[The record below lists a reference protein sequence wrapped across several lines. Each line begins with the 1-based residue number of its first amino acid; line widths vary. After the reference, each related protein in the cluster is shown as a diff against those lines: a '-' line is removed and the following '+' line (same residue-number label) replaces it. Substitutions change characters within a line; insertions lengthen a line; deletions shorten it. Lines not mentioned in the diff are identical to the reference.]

1 MSTNYFFSK
10 DELLESL
17 KIHINPVIINR
28 IIDAYDM
35 ADQAYGDKKTLN
47 GDPYF
52 FHTTRVCKILVT
64 ELNIFDSELIIATL
78 LHDIYKTAE
87 DLSDKVIALNFGD
100 YVAFLISVL
109 RQDYEFINYNQF
121 IDENDEQI
129 IRIPLDDYLIIWLS
143 EHLDNLRF
151 LEFNTEFNPINYV
164 LNISNNYFP
173 IAEKSEN
180 PQVEYLLKE
189 LKKERNRILC

>member
-17 KIHINPVIINR
+17 KSNVDPVEINR

-35 ADQAYGDKKTLN
+35 SDQAYGDKKTLT

-52 FHTTRVCKILVT
+52 FHTTRVCKILIK
-64 ELNIFDSELIIATL
+64 ELSIFDSELIITSL
-78 LHDIYKTAE
+78 LHDIYKTTE
-87 DLSDKVIALNFGD
+87 DLSDDVIALNFGD
-100 YVAFLISVL
+100 YVAYLISVL
-109 RQDYEFINYNQF
+109 RKDHEFLNSNPYNGEF
-121 IDENDEQI
+121 TDNI
-129 IRIPLDDYLIIWLS
+129 IRITSDDYLIIWLA

-180 PQVEYLLKE
+180 IHVTYLLKE

>member
-17 KIHINPVIINR
+17 KTYVNPVDINR

-35 ADQAYGDKKTLN
+35 ADQAYGDKKTLSRE
-47 GDPYF
+47 PYF
-52 FHTTRVCKILVT
+52 FHTTRVCKILVI
-64 ELNIFDSELIIATL
+64 ELGIFDSELIITSL
-78 LHDIYKTAE
+78 LHDICKTTE
-87 DLSDKVIALNFGD
+87 DLSDNIIALNFGD
-100 YVAFLISVL
+100 YVAYLISVL
-109 RQDYEFINYNQF
+109 RQDHEFINSNPF
-121 IDENDEQI
+121 LGDLTENN
-129 IRIPLDDYLIIWLS
+129 IRIPSDDYLIIWLA

-180 PQVEYLLKE
+180 PFVEYLLKE

>member
-17 KIHINPVIINR
+17 KSNVNPVEINR

-35 ADQAYGDKKTLN
+35 SDQAYGDKKTLN
-47 GDPYF
+47 GAPYF
-52 FHTTRVCKILVT
+52 FHTTRVCKILVN
-64 ELNIFDSELIIATL
+64 ELNIFDSELIIASL
-78 LHDIYKTAE
+78 LHDIYKTTE
-87 DLSDKVIALNFGD
+87 DLSDSVIALNFGD
-100 YVAFLISVL
+100 YVAYLISVL
-109 RQDYEFINYNQF
+109 RQDPEFVNINPFQGVF
-121 IDENDEQI
+121 AENS
-129 IRIPLDDYLIIWLS
+129 IRIPSDDYLIIWLS

-164 LNISNNYFP
+164 LNISNNFFP
-173 IAEKSEN
+173 IAEKSGS
-180 PQVEYLLKE
+180 PHVEYLLKE